1 MGFRIARLW
10 THPYDPRA
18 AHGIARN
25 EVVYWTLRTNE
36 PKQNGAVMLQKMR
49 SSTGSWIAKGILGLL
64 ILSFGAWGLA
74 DYAGVGGMG
83 GSVAAEV
90 GDREIGVREFN
101 AAYQTFLQRNN
112 LAAVEPE
119 TAQQLGLADT
129 VLNNLTTVALYEAEA
144 TSLALTA
151 SDDMVRR
158 DLETRPE
165 FQSVTGQFD
174 RLRFEQYLGFVGM
187 NEETMVHAARRELG
201 RGQLI
206 GAVTAGTDAPDAVV
220 GMLFNHFGERRT
232 AEIVRID
239 LDAIPTPTVTPS
251 DADLAAFFDERKED
265 FRRPE
270 LRALTYVVISP
281 EGLAADMEIDESD
294 IRAAYEERRAQ
305 FVEPEIRD
313 IAQIIFPDEAA
324 AVAAVEALRAVPIE
338 EIGEHAESMGL
349 TPVELG
355 AVPRSAVPVATLGD
369 AAFAVDGPGVSDP
382 FEGAFGWS
390 LAIVR
395 SVTGGIEPSYED
407 VRDRVRGEIALD
419 RAYSEVFERGNL
431 LEDGFGQG
439 MSLEEASSSIGLT
452 TASIAAV
459 DSAGRG
465 PDGVAIDS
473 LPPGLMFL
481 RTAYELDE
489 GETSFLETAETD
501 AMFMVRVDTIIPS
514 AIPPLDEVRG
524 GVLAAWLYDQTE
536 AAAEETAKAV
546 VASLSAGADIATAAA
561 SVGAEVE
568 TVDGFARTG
577 EGPNG
582 TRVPAELARE
592 LFTLTTGD
600 ATYASDNEG
609 FVIGKLT
616 DISAAS
622 DASSDAFRDN
632 LSTVVAR
639 GMAEDI
645 IEQLGSALRE
655 KHSVRTFPGAYE
667 QVYDPSGSRTGF

>member
-1 MGFRIARLW
+1 
-10 THPYDPRA
+10 
-18 AHGIARN
+18 
-25 EVVYWTLRTNE
+25 
-36 PKQNGAVMLQKMR
+36 MLQKMR
-49 SSTGSWIAKGILGLL
+49 SSTGSWIAKAILGLL

-101 AAYQTFLQRNN
+101 AAYQSFLQRNN

-144 TSLALTA
+144 TALALTA

-187 NEETMVHAARRELG
+187 NEDTMVNAARRELG

-206 GAVTAGTDAPDAVV
+206 GAVTAGTDAPEAVV
-220 GMLFNHFGERRT
+220 GMLFNHFGERRS
-232 AEIVRID
+232 ADIVRIS
-239 LDAIPTPTVTPS
+239 LDGVPTPTETPS

-281 EGLAADMEIDESD
+281 EALAADMEIDEAD

-305 FVEPEIRD
+305 FVEPETRD

-324 AVAAVEALRAVPIE
+324 AAAAAEALRAVPVA
-338 EIGEHAESMGL
+338 EIGDQAETMGL
-349 TPVELG
+349 SLVELG
-355 AVPRSAVPVATLGD
+355 VVTKSGVPVATLAD
-369 AAFAVDGPGVSDP
+369 AAFGVEGPGVSKP
-382 FEGAFGWS
+382 FQGAFGWS

-395 SVTGGIEPSYED
+395 SVSGGVEPSFDEVKQR
-407 VRDRVRGEIALD
+407 VRDEIALD
-419 RAYSEVFERGNL
+419 RAYGEVFERGNL

-439 MSLEEASSSIGLT
+439 MTLEEASSSIGLA
-452 TASIAAV
+452 TANVDAV
-459 DSAGRG
+459 DSAGRD
-465 PDGVAIDS
+465 PNGVAVSD

-481 RTAYELDE
+481 RTAYELEE
-489 GETSFLETAETD
+489 GETSFLETAESD
-501 AMFMVRVDTIIPS
+501 AMFMVRVDAIIPS
-514 AIPPLDEVRG
+514 AIPPLGEVRDA
-524 GVLAAWLYDQTE
+524 VMAAWLYDQTE
-536 AAAEETAKAV
+536 AVAEETAEAV
-546 VASLSAGADIATAAA
+546 VASLAAGADIGTVAA
-561 SVGAEVE
+561 SIGAEVE
-568 TVDGFARTG
+568 TVEGFARTG

-592 LFTLTTGD
+592 LFTMTTGD
-600 ATYASDNEG
+600 ATYAADGDG
-609 FVIGKLT
+609 FVIGQLT
-616 DISAAS
+616 NVSAAS
-622 DASSDAFRDN
+622 EASSDAFREN
-632 LSTVVAR
+632 LSNVVAQ

-645 IEQLGSALRE
+645 IEQLGAALRA
-655 KHSVRTFPGAYE
+655 KHSVQTYPGAYQ
-667 QVYDPSGSRTGF
+667 QVYDPSGSRHGY